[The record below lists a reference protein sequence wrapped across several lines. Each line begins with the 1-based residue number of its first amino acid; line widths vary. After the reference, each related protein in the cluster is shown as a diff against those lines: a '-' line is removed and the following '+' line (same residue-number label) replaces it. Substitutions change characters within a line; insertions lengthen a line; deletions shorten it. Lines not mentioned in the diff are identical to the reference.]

1 MHVGQTGSQA
11 EENVFKGLALF
22 ASATML
28 LCSAFLNAKYL
39 MKISP
44 PDTVYVYAAA
54 GVAAEIF
61 NFTLPFF
68 VIPGVMRMHILRASA
83 GLVIWVCCIAFS
95 AHAAISHIAG
105 SRLDASSGRV
115 ATATIYQ
122 DVRKELEEARKARG
136 FVPAHRPIATVQ
148 AEIDR
153 QKLNPYWSRTNE
165 CNQAWGP
172 QDRKFCQTVSD
183 LRAEM
188 GNAMEAKKWQD
199 RIDTLTAKTEAAGP
213 HVSLLPES
221 GDPGASAIGKWFGV
235 DVTTMQ
241 GLLSLLGAIMLL
253 VGASLGP
260 YAVLGVSVK
269 PKDVATPQ
277 PADAAVLP
285 DPPPTLGLT
294 TEDMRLIDIT
304 PPAVPVRALP
314 VLPSPRDLSAD
325 AREILRTIG
334 TPSKPTQVRPRDDKD
349 IVGVK
354 FYAWLVANNLT
365 GEFSQQQIDDYYV
378 AYTLADYRQ
387 GWDVQRAVKPGL
399 KDLGDKFVE
408 QELRFATEAEI
419 EEGSPKRPTVWH
431 VNKVPHV
438 RLMALLRKYGI
449 EPPDDSVP
457 DVSIPVVESA
467 STPAPE
473 PQATPKNVFSLFG
486 VRKAT
491 GE

>member
-1 MHVGQTGSQA
+1 M
-11 EENVFKGLALF
+11 
-22 ASATML
+22 
-28 LCSAFLNAKYL
+28 
-39 MKISP
+39 
-44 PDTVYVYAAA
+44 
-54 GVAAEIF
+54 
-61 NFTLPFF
+61 
-68 VIPGVMRMHILRASA
+68 
-83 GLVIWVCCIAFS
+83 
-95 AHAAISHIAG
+95 
-105 SRLDASSGRV
+105 
-115 ATATIYQ
+115 
-122 DVRKELEEARKARG
+122 
-136 FVPAHRPIATVQ
+136 Q

-153 QKLNPYWSRTNE
+153 QKLNPYWTRTNE

-188 GNAMEAKKWQD
+188 GNAMESKKWQD

-241 GLLSLLGAIMLL
+241 GLLALLGALMLL

-260 YAVLGVSVK
+260 YAVLGVSTK
-269 PKDVATPQ
+269 PKAVAVPE
-277 PADAAVLP
+277 PVPVPDA
-285 DPPPTLGLT
+285 PPSLGLT

-304 PPAVPVRALP
+304 PPVAPVRALP

-399 KDLGDKFVE
+399 KDLGEKFVE
-408 QELRFATEAEI
+408 QELRFATQAEI
-419 EEGSPKRPTVWH
+419 ESGGVKRPTVWH

-457 DVSIPVVESA
+457 DAPA
-467 STPAPE
+467 APE
-473 PQATPKNVFSLFG
+473 PPNAAFAASAAAQEPAQTQPKNVFSLFG